1 MNEEYE
7 IDLVLSEATCH
18 TEDCANRGIAMRVQV
33 DRSNPLAVCGVC
45 FQQIND
51 IKIISD

>member
-1 MNEEYE
+1 MNEDYE
-7 IDLVLSEATCH
+7 IDLALCEATCH
-18 TEDCANRGIAMRVQV
+18 TKDCANSGIALRVQV